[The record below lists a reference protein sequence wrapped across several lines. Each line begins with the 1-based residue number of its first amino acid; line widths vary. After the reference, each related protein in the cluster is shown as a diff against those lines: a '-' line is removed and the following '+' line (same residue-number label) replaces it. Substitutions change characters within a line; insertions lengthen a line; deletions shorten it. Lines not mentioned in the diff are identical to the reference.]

1 MKEPGLVVA
10 RAFNRN
16 AWEAEVGLC
25 REFQARQ
32 GFDKETLS

>member
-1 MKEPGLVVA
+1 MKEPDLVVA

>member
-1 MKEPGLVVA
+1 MKEPGLVA
-10 RAFNRN
+10 CAFNRN
-16 AWEAEVGLC
+16 AWEAEVGQC